1 MSHDP
6 YLERPE
12 QSVASQRHARG
23 ERAVAT
29 LGRFLA
35 DDGWRPRPAGPGRF
49 VMSYRRESGGFELW
63 AELIVASEQLVVS
76 AIAPLT
82 APAARRAAAAEYL
95 ARAGW
100 GLYVGGFDLNMDTG
114 EVRARCGLD
123 FEGEPLSPRLIRNTL
138 TITVRLMETYLP
150 GLARVCDGVAPL
162 DAIRAIEH
170 LGGQAT

>member
-1 MSHDP
+1 MNNDP
-6 YLERPE
+6 FLERPE
-12 QSVASQRHARG
+12 QSLAGQHRARG
-23 ERAVAT
+23 ERAVTT
-29 LGRFLA
+29 LGRFLT

-49 VMSYRRESGGFELW
+49 VMSYQRADREFELW

-76 AIAPLT
+76 AVAPLT
-82 APAARRAAAAEYL
+82 APATCRAAAAEYL
-95 ARAGW
+95 ARANW

-123 FEGEPLSPRLIRNTL
+123 FEGEPLSPRLIRNAL

-162 DAIRAIEH
+162 DAIRAVEH
-170 LGGQAT
+170 PGGQAS